1 MANAFME
8 CPEETLARL
17 KSDREK
23 GLTARQAGESRK
35 ANGEN
40 SFSKSEQKSL
50 FHRIWEAAT
59 EPMLIMLVIAAI
71 ITLGVNAARYVTG
84 GEADFLE
91 CIGIFVAISLSV
103 VITVVMEG
111 RSAKAFEALS
121 RIGEDIPVKVI
132 RDGKVCLIPRR
143 DVVVGD
149 ILCVETGDKLPADG
163 RLLESHELMAD
174 ESALTG
180 ESMPVHKEAGIVF
193 DSPQT
198 PVAERRNLLYS
209 GCFITGGNG
218 KIAVTGVG
226 DHTEFGKIA
235 RELASA
241 DSGSTPLQEKMAALG
256 KRITILGSAAAA
268 VVFLIQLIL
277 FLSNG
282 TASLDTVSEAFIT
295 SIVLIVAAV
304 PEGLPTIVA
313 VSLAINIIKM
323 SKQNA
328 LVRKMIACETV
339 GCINVVCSDKTGTL
353 TQNRMTVTDIF
364 SHMRLLKPDR
374 LKNRHLLD
382 NFCLNSTA
390 DVTFADGRVKL
401 IGNPT
406 ECALL
411 TAAREA
417 GRDYEAE
424 RRRAEILYVYP
435 FSSETK
441 YMTTVVKRDGEIEV
455 LAKGSPERIMELCS
469 LSVEER
475 EAARLQIVK
484 FQEKACRVI
493 GFAHRR
499 TGPAADYEGCRAA
512 LETDMVFDGFTAITD
527 PIRADV
533 YQAVERCRHAGIE
546 LKMLTG
552 DNLITARA
560 IANEL
565 GILDA
570 EHIAVEAREIE
581 RLSDEELQK
590 RIPSIRVIA
599 RSTPSVKMRVVN
611 TLKSLGNVVAVTGDG
626 INDAPALK
634 HADVGIAMGIT
645 GTEVSKEAS
654 DIVLLDD
661 SFSTIVKAIQWGRG
675 IYENFQRFIQF
686 QLTVNLSSVIVV
698 LASILAGFTA
708 PFTALQL
715 LWINIIMDGPPA
727 LTLGLEPIRGDL
739 MNQRPTPRNASIVS
753 KSMLFRIVTNGV
765 YMSIVFMAQ
774 HSLNFLGGSER
785 EMPTVLFTLFV
796 VFQLFNAL
804 NSRELTDVSIFKN
817 IANNRLMLGV
827 FGATFGLQLVIT
839 QFGGMFFNTV
849 PLPAAM
855 WGKIL
860 AVGSTVVLLS
870 EGVKMVKR
878 GATAAQKHQG
888 AEAVC

>member
-1 MANAFME
+1 MTNAFME
-8 CPEETLARL
+8 YPEETLARL
-17 KSDREK
+17 NTDRDN
-23 GLTARQAGESRK
+23 GLSARQVEESRK

-50 FHRIWEAAT
+50 FRRIWEAAT
-59 EPMLIMLVIAAI
+59 EPMLIMLVI
-71 ITLGVNAARYVTG
+71 TLGVNVARYVTG

-111 RSAKAFEALS
+111 RSAKAFETLS

-143 DVVVGD
+143 DVVLGD

-163 RLLESHELMAD
+163 CLLESH
-174 ESALTG
+174 
-180 ESMPVHKEAGIVF
+180 
-193 DSPQT
+193 
-198 PVAERRNLLYS
+198 
-209 GCFITGGNG
+209 
-218 KIAVTGVG
+218 
-226 DHTEFGKIA
+226 
-235 RELASA
+235 
-241 DSGSTPLQEKMAALG
+241 
-256 KRITILGSAAAA
+256 
-268 VVFLIQLIL
+268 
-277 FLSNG
+277 
-282 TASLDTVSEAFIT
+282 
-295 SIVLIVAAV
+295 
-304 PEGLPTIVA
+304 
-313 VSLAINIIKM
+313 
-323 SKQNA
+323 
-328 LVRKMIACETV
+328 
-339 GCINVVCSDKTGTL
+339 
-353 TQNRMTVTDIF
+353 
-364 SHMRLLKPDR
+364 
-374 LKNRHLLD
+374 
-382 NFCLNSTA
+382 
-390 DVTFADGRVKL
+390 
-401 IGNPT
+401 
-406 ECALL
+406 
-411 TAAREA
+411 
-417 GRDYEAE
+417 
-424 RRRAEILYVYP
+424 
-435 FSSETK
+435 
-441 YMTTVVKRDGEIEV
+441 
-455 LAKGSPERIMELCS
+455 
-469 LSVEER
+469 
-475 EAARLQIVK
+475 
-484 FQEKACRVI
+484 
-493 GFAHRR
+493 
-499 TGPAADYEGCRAA
+499 
-512 LETDMVFDGFTAITD
+512 
-527 PIRADV
+527 
-533 YQAVERCRHAGIE
+533 
-546 LKMLTG
+546 
-552 DNLITARA
+552 
-560 IANEL
+560 
-565 GILDA
+565 

-599 RSTPSVKMRVVN
+599 RSTPSVKMQVVN
-611 TLKSLGNVVAVTGDG
+611 ALKSLGNVVAVTGDG

-698 LASILAGFTA
+698 LASILAGFAA

-753 KSMLFRIVTNGV
+753 GSMLSRIAINGV

-774 HSLNFLGGSER
+774 HSLNFLGGSET
-785 EMPTVLFTLFV
+785 ELPTVLFTLFV

-827 FGATFGLQLVIT
+827 FGATFGLQFVIT

-849 PLPAAM
+849 PLSAAM

-860 AVGSTVVLLS
+860 ATGSTVVLMS

-878 GATAAQKHQG
+878 GAAVAQKSQCARRAHVLTS
-888 AEAVC
+888 AMFHWRRLWAII